1 MTFLVV
7 IGCLLLG
14 AGSETVMRRIAVTRP
29 LAGVWWYGSWAVA
42 ETVLAALFAAE
53 GRWEWAGWMGVCA
66 VINGFMCR
74 KDSRPGGQ
82 GAPDSEAA
90 QGAAARSRRCPVSAQ
105 CPAGGAR
112 NAAQAPAAPRPSRGT
127 SRTDAIV
134 PGAAHIAG
142 TP

>member
-74 KDSRPGGQ
+74 NHWNRRKRKR
-82 GAPDSEAA
+82 
-90 QGAAARSRRCPVSAQ
+90 AAALAGAKSRARIAALVARVRQTVKPRKVLRPV
-105 CPAGGAR
+105 PGGAR
-112 NAAQAPAAPRPSRGT
+112 
-127 SRTDAIV
+127 
-134 PGAAHIAG
+134 
-142 TP
+142 